1 MLSLRLPHFHT
12 KRRCED
18 ARDNVVAV
26 MTDDECAME
35 RLRALNSL
43 PVDKYTSVSVILDEC
58 RQIKMD
64 KNDPV
69 LKLGSFTKKLQ
80 LQPLCSNIPPL
91 ATKSVKSAQSLNTR
105 MPPLSYEEETLRQC
119 IVPRQQQPSRPH
131 NGTVYPVEFA
141 SMPPYTSP
149 GYSVPGVKQS
159 IGVVRHPKVPA
170 APSMGVVGEERMKV
184 PTWVSPLYKPYG
196 VGGPYGPNG
205 PFYRIPSQTCHK
217 IIEPT
222 FWRHPITYIRNA
234 IHGRPKC
241 KLHPKKVMP
250 KMSALPNVKKLFMAK
265 ESFMKFKKG
274 KKKKDKPVEEKKG
287 ITDELAATAPADDK
301 GEAGGAEKKAE
312 AGDNET
318 KDSQNSAKEKTDH
331 EHKEEPRVEP
341 KVEPKTNLTQKNLS
355 RRQINQN
362 DSPTSKNSA
371 SVNQA

>member
-18 ARDNVVAV
+18 ARDNVVAI

-274 KKKKDKPVEEKKG
+274 KKKRTSQWRKRRESRMNWQPRRLQMTRVRLVVLKRKRKLVIMRRKTLRTLLRKKQ
-287 ITDELAATAPADDK
+287 TMST
-301 GEAGGAEKKAE
+301 
-312 AGDNET
+312 
-318 KDSQNSAKEKTDH
+318 
-331 EHKEEPRVEP
+331 R
-341 KVEPKTNLTQKNLS
+341 KNLE
-355 RRQINQN
+355 
-362 DSPTSKNSA
+362 
-371 SVNQA
+371 